1 LARSLVTLQMV
12 GDLVLIG
19 LVLRLFVTA
28 VDRGRR
34 RAAERQDEASADQG

>member
-1 LARSLVTLQMV
+1 MTLQMV

-19 LVLRLFVTA
+19 LVLRLFLTA